1 MFQKL
6 WTQGS
11 CNIIYRRYVVC
22 IKYIIVNNPHKGGD
36 DDDDNDNT
44 NNKLIFINVLA
55 QHHKCQS

>member
-22 IKYIIVNNPHKGGD
+22 IKYIIVNNPHKGD
-36 DDDDNDNT
+36 DDDDNDDTLKSTSLKVQNFDHG
-44 NNKLIFINVLA
+44 K
-55 QHHKCQS
+55 